1 MLPSIWTL
9 LAIIG
14 LTLASP
20 VPIPDPAPVTNPAPV
35 PGVNSSP
42 SELAERET
50 DLNAFLS
57 LLLDH
62 LPAIDGTL
70 AAISG
75 ILTTFQGF
83 LALVSGKKTTYNQ
96 LSSTCKPYTV
106 VFARGTTEP
115 GNVGIL
121 VGPPFFDALKAK
133 VGSAALAVQGVNDY
147 KASVVGYLA
156 GGDVKGSV
164 NMAMQI
170 ATAFTTCPNT
180 KLVVSGYS
188 QGGQLVHNALA
199 SLPATTV
206 TWVSKVVIFGDP
218 NNGTAIPNV
227 EANKVMT
234 ICHQGDD
241 ICDDGLRVLQQHLT
255 YGLDARN
262 AATFVVS

>member
-1 MLPSIWTL
+1 MLLSFWTL
-9 LAIIG
+9 LALFG

-20 VPIPDPAPVTNPAPV
+20 VPAPAPIANPAPA
-35 PGVNSSP
+35 PIANPNP
-42 SELAERET
+42 SDLIARET

-70 AAISG
+70 TAISG

-96 LSSTCKPYTV
+96 LTSSCKPYTV
-106 VFARGTTEP
+106 VFARGTVEP

-121 VGPPFFDALKAK
+121 VGPPFFDALRAK

-147 KASVVGYLA
+147 KASIAGYLA
-156 GGDVKGSV
+156 GGDGKGSV
-164 NMAMQI
+164 NMATQI
-170 ATAFTTCPNT
+170 ATAFKTCPNT

-199 SLPATTV
+199 SLPAATAA
-206 TWVSKVVIFGDP
+206 WVSKVVIFGDP

-227 EANKVMT
+227 AASKVIT
-234 ICHQGDD
+234 FCHKGDNICV
-241 ICDDGLRVLQQHLT
+241 DGLRVLQQHLT

-262 AATFVVS
+262 AAIFVVS